1 MRVWGI
7 FIFIFIFCAS
17 NLAASVQDSKS
28 LSIWLRFMAGK
39 FGKIIDFRN
48 QIKKIR
54 LTCALG
60 TGNRELDK
68 KFPFSPV
75 LQQQIRPRA
84 VEGLSWSQSPPGE

>member
-1 MRVWGI
+1 
-7 FIFIFIFCAS
+7 
-17 NLAASVQDSKS
+17 
-28 LSIWLRFMAGK
+28 MAGK

-84 VEGLSWSQSPPGE
+84 IEGLSWSQSPPGE